1 MDGRGTFLNLPM
13 SQAWSS
19 FGQWPGKSVEVTFV
33 TISASTPTT
42 CTNSSQLRA
51 RETAREGN
59 PLAAGLRD
67 QRKAFAA
74 CVCVVRIVWWVAV
87 AGRDV
92 RLARNGKK
100 KVI

>member
-1 MDGRGTFLNLPM
+1 MLVWGYLVRGGEGREKEEWMGGGTFLNLPM

-74 CVCVVRIVWWVAV
+74 RVCVW
-87 AGRDV
+87 
-92 RLARNGKK
+92 
-100 KVI
+100 